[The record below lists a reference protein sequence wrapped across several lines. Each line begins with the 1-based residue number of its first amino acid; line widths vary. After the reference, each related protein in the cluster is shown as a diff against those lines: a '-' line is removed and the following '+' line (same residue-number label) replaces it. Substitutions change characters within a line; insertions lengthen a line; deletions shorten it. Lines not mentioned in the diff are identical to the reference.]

1 MNNARSAYPRTRES
15 NTLWLCLGAIILFAP
30 LFRAGI
36 QPLPLM
42 TLELMAL
49 ALLTLTWLGQK
60 KNKR

>member
-1 MNNARSAYPRTRES
+1 MNARTIYPRSEGD
-15 NTLWLCLGAIILFAP
+15 NILWFLLGTVILFAP

-49 ALLTLTWLGQK
+49 ALLTLACLGQK